1 MRRLWHTPWRFLL
14 ILWTV
19 VPLYFRYFRLWAK
32 KRWFGRSTPPEVWSR
47 VHTKS
52 ARAFYRLAVRMRGG
66 LIKVGQIISTR
77 VDIMPPEWVAE
88 LSKLQDE
95 VDPQP
100 WKVIRKRLTSEL
112 GAPPDELFAEIEEEA
127 VAAASFGQVHRATLK
142 DGRRVALKIQ
152 YEDIAMKLS
161 CDLFVFRCAV
171 PLFNVFVPKI
181 RLRTIYEEVK
191 KALTT
196 ELDYRQEA
204 EYTRLVGEN
213 LGEVPHIVVP
223 RVVEEFTTE
232 HVICTTYFEG
242 FKITDAAKREA
253 AGIET
258 LDLIQKLI
266 RAYAH
271 QFFVDGVFQS
281 DPHPGNLLVRG
292 GEEGA
297 EVCILDFGQVKV
309 LPRGFQRK
317 LVHASVAFM
326 GRDVDGFIR
335 AVSKMGVLSERDVEI
350 ARPIIQEF
358 FDEMYE
364 MTPTDLKDIDIEDM
378 KEKIQSV
385 IDRIEGIHIPQDI
398 VLYGRAISLLSG
410 VIAGLDSHVNGI
422 LVAKPMIMEALMRP
436 ENFAPLEEDEGA
448 EPQAAA
454 VA

>member
-253 AGIET
+253 AGILGWIIEQQLKVSRLLERAIDQLYIPAAT
-258 LDLIQKLI
+258 LATKHRYSTLALSI
-266 RAYAH
+266 A
-271 QFFVDGVFQS
+271 S
-281 DPHPGNLLVRG
+281 LLLLLG
-292 GEEGA
+292 
-297 EVCILDFGQVKV
+297 
-309 LPRGFQRK
+309 
-317 LVHASVAFM
+317 
-326 GRDVDGFIR
+326 
-335 AVSKMGVLSERDVEI
+335 AVSGGAFKFSFLPKLESDNVVATIELPLGT
-350 ARPIIQEF
+350 PI
-358 FDEMYE
+358 DE
-364 MTPTDLKDIDIEDM
+364 TK
-378 KEKIQSV
+378 K
-385 IDRIEGIHIPQDI
+385 
-398 VLYGRAISLLSG
+398 
-410 VIAGLDSHVNGI
+410 
-422 LVAKPMIMEALMRP
+422 
-436 ENFAPLEEDEGA
+436 
-448 EPQAAA
+448 
-454 VA
+454 